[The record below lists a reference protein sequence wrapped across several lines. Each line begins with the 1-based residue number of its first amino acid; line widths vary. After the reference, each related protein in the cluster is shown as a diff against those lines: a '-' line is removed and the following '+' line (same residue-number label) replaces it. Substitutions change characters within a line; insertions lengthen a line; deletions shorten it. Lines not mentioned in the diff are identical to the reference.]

1 MPAIKIGIVAGE
13 ASGDLL
19 GSNLIAAIQ
28 QRIPHVT
35 FIGICGPKMQ
45 ALGAK
50 TLYPMDWLSVRGY
63 VEVLRNLKK
72 ILGIRKHLARYFL
85 NNPPDLFIGI
95 DAPDFNLALE
105 TRLKAKGIP
114 VLHYVSPSIW
124 AWRKERLDNM
134 RRAVDHVLT
143 LFPFEKPFY
152 DEKGIAATYVGHP
165 LADML
170 PLAEGMLQTRKKL
183 RLDTE
188 SQVVAILPGSRLAE
202 IDHLGPLFIK
212 VMIRISEQLPQVQ
225 FLLPFIN
232 KETRQR
238 FEEKIPHSGAL
249 PRMVLMFGHAHEAM
263 TAANVVLL
271 ASGTAS
277 LEAALIGKPMVIAY
291 KMPCLSWLLLRRKAY
306 LPWVGLPNILAN
318 ETLVP
323 EFLQKAATPTA
334 VSEAVLSYLK
344 DAEKADKIKSRFI
357 QIHQE
362 LRQDTANRAAGVVEK
377 ILSSKKKGHIAI

>member
-1 MPAIKIGIVAGE
+1 
-13 ASGDLL
+13 
-19 GSNLIAAIQ
+19 
-28 QRIPHVT
+28 
-35 FIGICGPKMQ
+35 
-45 ALGAK
+45 
-50 TLYPMDWLSVRGY
+50 
-63 VEVLRNLKK
+63 
-72 ILGIRKHLARYFL
+72 
-85 NNPPDLFIGI
+85 
-95 DAPDFNLALE
+95 
-105 TRLKAKGIP
+105 
-114 VLHYVSPSIW
+114 
-124 AWRKERLDNM
+124 
-134 RRAVDHVLT
+134 
-143 LFPFEKPFY
+143 FEKPFY